1 VGSVGNVGEPRTAE
15 RRLRCLRRIKSLKG
29 QNNSITKQRVWI
41 SHNQRTPKLPGGFAL
56 HVYQRSPWCL
66 CSGLLGWVTSGGVGQ
81 SRKQAE
87 DLLSVPHELA
97 GRYRCGVVY
106 STPRWS
112 FTSIILVSVL
122 GALTSSSYQPFN
134 LTSISYLSSYSRI
147 FNVSKTRTWI
157 PSVFLGSSG
166 STRTPKARKCTD

>member
-15 RRLRCLRRIKSLKG
+15 WRPRCLRKNKSMKG
-29 QNNSITKQRVWI
+29 QNNSIAKQRVWI
-41 SHNQRTPKLPGGFAL
+41 AHNQRAPKLPSDFSQ

-66 CSGLLGWVTSGGVGQ
+66 RSGLLGNVRGVGE

-87 DLLSVPHELA
+87 DLQSVPHELA

-106 STPRWS
+106 ITPRWS

-122 GALTSSSYQPFN
+122 GALASSSYQPFI
-134 LTSISYLSSYSRI
+134 LTSISYLSNYSRI
-147 FNVSKTRTWI
+147 FNASKTRTWI